1 MARFSEELKTPK
13 RQDISK
19 LSDLY
24 VASQIHPFANFLFSI
39 NWKTFILNF
48 QIVISCGPISTC
60 MRHMYVSSITPTSLI
75 NEHTRLFFKRN
86 KLHPTRWL
94 SCNRLK
100 IPSYPFI
107 NLVLAGRVNFPSYPS
122 FIREVK
128 VLEKSL
134 MHRSILF
141 LINNFYFRI
150 CYVNVQWARC
160 GWFIEHHERCS
171 SLQKEQKCRY
181 STFGFTNLPQTAWW
195 VVPNLKYRLNFLV
208 KS

>member
-1 MARFSEELKTPK
+1 MSESNVLTFKPWHDKKDNFKTWLFFGRVEDTKKTRHFEIKWPLCSFTNSPICKFSFLN
-13 RQDISK
+13 K
-19 LSDLY
+19 LENIYLEFSNRDF
-24 VASQIHPFANFLFSI
+24 VQANFHLHA
-39 NWKTFILNF
+39 K
-48 QIVISCGPISTC
+48 
-60 MRHMYVSSITPTSLI
+60 YVL
-75 NEHTRLFFKRN
+75 L
-86 KLHPTRWL
+86 
-94 SCNRLK
+94 
-100 IPSYPFI
+100 
-107 NLVLAGRVNFPSYPS
+107 
-122 FIREVK
+122 
-128 VLEKSL
+128 LEKSL